1 MSIDLHI
8 HSTYSDG
15 TKSPGELVGLAKR
28 KGLSAISLTDHDTV
42 DGVTEAADLCREDGF
57 EVISGIEIGAKYS
70 GMTIHILGYLFDPG
84 SPVLRKALEKLQDAR
99 NERNRHILFRFKKT
113 GIDISDAELLAV
125 SRMGQAGRPHIAK
138 ILMKKGIVKTID
150 EAFLRFLRKGA
161 EAYVSRFL
169 YSAEEVFHIIREAG
183 GIGVLAHPLQIQHA
197 GMDLHGAIEKLTL
210 LGMEGI
216 ETYYPTHSK
225 KIRTSLMRSAAECN
239 LVLTGGSDYHGEI
252 RPGTT
257 LAGGKNVTVP
267 FSLLEDMKKRI
278 SGRSSK

>member
-1 MSIDLHI
+1 
-8 HSTYSDG
+8 
-15 TKSPGELVGLAKR
+15 
-28 KGLSAISLTDHDTV
+28 
-42 DGVTEAADLCREDGF
+42 
-57 EVISGIEIGAKYS
+57 
-70 GMTIHILGYLFDPG
+70 
-84 SPVLRKALEKLQDAR
+84 
-99 NERNRHILFRFKKT
+99 
-113 GIDISDAELLAV
+113 
-125 SRMGQAGRPHIAK
+125 MGQTGRPHIAK

-150 EAFLRFLRKGA
+150 EAFVRFLRKGA

-169 YSAEEVFHIIREAG
+169 YSVEEVFHIIREAG

-197 GMDLHGAIEKLTL
+197 GMNLNSAIKNLTL

-225 KIRTSLMRSAAECN
+225 KLRTGLIRSAIECN

-267 FSLLEDMKKRI
+267 YALLEDMKKRI